1 MSVRLDRPPIALSN
15 RFACLEE
22 EERYVYSFD
31 ELTEIRKTVPKEDL
45 KLKQAIQA
53 IMGEPNP
60 AEPQRADRKA
70 RNERQAV
77 RSSNQNGAVHR
88 IARQRFHSQPKDPV
102 FRHFHTKKVWVAK
115 GFSKK

>member
-22 EERYVYSFD
+22 EERCVYSVH
-31 ELTEIRKTVPKEDL
+31 ELLEIRETVPKEDL
-45 KLKQAIQA
+45 KLKEAIQA

-60 AEPQRADRKA
+60 VPPQRADRKA
-70 RNERQAV
+70 RYERQAV

-88 IARQRFHSQPKDPV
+88 IARQKFHSQPKDPA
-102 FRHFHTKKVWVAK
+102 FRHFHTKKVWVPK
-115 GFSKK
+115 SFSKK